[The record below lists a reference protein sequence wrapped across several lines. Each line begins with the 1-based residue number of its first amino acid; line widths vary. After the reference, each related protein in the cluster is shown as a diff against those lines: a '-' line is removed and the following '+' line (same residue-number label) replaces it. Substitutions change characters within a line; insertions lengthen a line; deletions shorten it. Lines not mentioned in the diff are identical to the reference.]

1 MREEWD
7 NLTRVNAENSREYIE
22 SIYDSG
28 ARHGYNLIGKSVGV
42 TLADRETL
50 FHLKNYN
57 YDLIKSL
64 NKEAVQE
71 IRKTLTQAEAEGLHP
86 FETARLLRD
95 SGLEATSGLSPL
107 QRAKVIARTESRRA
121 STAGSVQA
129 YRNYGIEEWDLVT
142 AGDSLV
148 CEDCL
153 DIEAA
158 NPHGI
163 RETDLMPPIHP
174 NCYSRDTKLYTKD
187 CGWKFVED
195 VDLADEVLT
204 INPET
209 RVPEFQRPVNVFE
222 EYADEV
228 IHIHNNI
235 FSMCVTDDHD
245 CLIYQRREK
254 NGEVYYDPQFRK
266 PDEINTGSRFLRLAR
281 NDNVSPKT
289 VDINGLTLDFRDYL
303 FFMAWYISEGSVN
316 HSEKGIKQNP
326 NRVMITQT
334 KSPEKDLIYE
344 RMTEILEPHGIKL
357 HSAGNDIVFSCKE
370 LADHVRP
377 LGYSY
382 DKYLPQEVFKA
393 SKSYANY
400 FLYNYILGDGSKHVN
415 KNGYVERNIFTSS
428 PCLRDDLS
436 YLILLAG
443 YCPSIRLHTEKG
455 SVKYAS
461 DGREIRTNH
470 DVWCIRLTM
479 SEYAKAGYCKSD
491 VLDYKDNVYC
501 VEVPNHT
508 LWIQHNGKC
517 SWGGNCR
524 CVVSPVVKDVNKVMD
539 FDSEPVYENKISPG
553 E

>member
-1 MREEWD
+1 MVSFSLEDKYLDSIIKGLNKQLSATIIWLGSEEAQRFFNERSQNISSFWKTSNMREEWD

-174 NCYSRDTKLYTKD
+174 NC
-187 CGWKFVED
+187 
-195 VDLADEVLT
+195 
-204 INPET
+204 
-209 RVPEFQRPVNVFE
+209 
-222 EYADEV
+222 
-228 IHIHNNI
+228 
-235 FSMCVTDDHD
+235 
-245 CLIYQRREK
+245 
-254 NGEVYYDPQFRK
+254 
-266 PDEINTGSRFLRLAR
+266 
-281 NDNVSPKT
+281 
-289 VDINGLTLDFRDYL
+289 
-303 FFMAWYISEGSVN
+303 
-316 HSEKGIKQNP
+316 
-326 NRVMITQT
+326 
-334 KSPEKDLIYE
+334 
-344 RMTEILEPHGIKL
+344 
-357 HSAGNDIVFSCKE
+357 
-370 LADHVRP
+370 
-377 LGYSY
+377 
-382 DKYLPQEVFKA
+382 
-393 SKSYANY
+393 
-400 FLYNYILGDGSKHVN
+400 
-415 KNGYVERNIFTSS
+415 
-428 PCLRDDLS
+428 
-436 YLILLAG
+436 
-443 YCPSIRLHTEKG
+443 
-455 SVKYAS
+455 
-461 DGREIRTNH
+461 
-470 DVWCIRLTM
+470 
-479 SEYAKAGYCKSD
+479 
-491 VLDYKDNVYC
+491 
-501 VEVPNHT
+501 
-508 LWIQHNGKC
+508 
-517 SWGGNCR
+517 R